1 MPPKLLTSPW
11 PALLWTVAVFIMLT
25 MDTGS
30 VERIPVIPN
39 LDKLVHAF
47 MFGLL
52 AFLWV
57 YFLGH
62 RGLNAWVSVFLL
74 VTLYG
79 GGMEFYQ
86 ENFTSREFEWEDIYA
101 DAIGALA
108 GAWTG
113 KKVGPYGNRGRNQ
126 N

>member
-11 PALLWTVAVFIMLT
+11 PALLWTVAVFILLT

-47 MFGLL
+47 IFGLL

-62 RGLNAWVSVFLL
+62 RRLNAWVSVFLL

-108 GAWTG
+108 GAWAG
-113 KKVGPYGNRGRNQ
+113 KKIGPYGNRGRNQ